1 MNSNESQLIRDLP
14 NIYLDQMIKIESTNM
29 IPILYEIGI
38 SINKNDIA
46 DQFTKNYD
54 SVVIFTLKNNSIS
67 SFVIYRHE
75 VSCIFISSI
84 QIDFTIVSSL
94 VLGKL
99 LRKCFIS
106 LKKENHELVESLVQK
121 SNTKSIELHLKLGF
135 RNIKENDKSIR
146 FSTFRLDLLDRVS
159 SAFL

>member
-1 MNSNESQLIRDLP
+1 MVLSQNGDSLKTGHMNSNESQLIRDLP

-67 SFVIYRHE
+67 SFGVR
-75 VSCIFISSI
+75 S
-84 QIDFTIVSSL
+84 
-94 VLGKL
+94 
-99 LRKCFIS
+99 
-106 LKKENHELVESLVQK
+106 
-121 SNTKSIELHLKLGF
+121 
-135 RNIKENDKSIR
+135 
-146 FSTFRLDLLDRVS
+146 
-159 SAFL
+159 